1 MTESDNMWQV
11 LILLKGGGGG
21 GGSRRK
27 GKDRA
32 IISNEGNT

>member
-11 LILLKGGGGG
+11 LILLKGGG